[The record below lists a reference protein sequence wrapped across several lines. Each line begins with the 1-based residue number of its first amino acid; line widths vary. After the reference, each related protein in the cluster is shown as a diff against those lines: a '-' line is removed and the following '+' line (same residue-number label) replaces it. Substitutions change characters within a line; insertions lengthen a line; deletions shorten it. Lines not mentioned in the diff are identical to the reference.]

1 MLPLWYTIFNLGVD
15 YLVLPL
21 WYTIFNLGVDYLVLP
36 LWYTIFNLSVQFFP
50 RSRWKMP
57 LALRSAVLIISSR
70 AAGPLWFSSWK
81 ASPFYY
87 FFLYISKKWEYYK
100 ICVNLFNLSFK
111 SFITENIP
119 SVSYSWS
126 LLPVVFLLILYS
138 VLAWCLGKFSQ
149 SCFHTGR
156 GGCIVWMHHQS
167 HYHYFF
173 PRWQQVELMSPFIII
188 INIFI
193 CGHMNGTMGILHKYG
208 KYGRVWFMPLRTLKL
223 KLN

>member
-1 MLPLWYTIFNLGVD
+1 M
-15 YLVLPL
+15 
-21 WYTIFNLGVDYLVLP
+21 
-36 LWYTIFNLSVQFFP
+36 
-50 RSRWKMP
+50 
-57 LALRSAVLIISSR
+57 
-70 AAGPLWFSSWK
+70 
-81 ASPFYY
+81 
-87 FFLYISKKWEYYK
+87 
-100 ICVNLFNLSFK
+100 FNLSFK

-119 SVSYSWS
+119 SVSYAWS
-126 LLPVVFLLILYS
+126 LLPIVFRLIFYS

-188 INIFI
+188 INIFL

-208 KYGRVWFMPLRTLKL
+208 KYGRVWFMSLRTFKL
-223 KLN
+223 EAVTYAMLNHVMWWPFVDAPMPYFHSISVFKMAQSTPAKICKNN